1 MSGSEA
7 VISAIVS
14 EIMNQTIWE
23 NYKFYLL
30 VFAISLVS
38 GAIVAFSVPYLK
50 QRGKNLA
57 TKSDFEEILRQLKLT
72 TTLAEGIKSD
82 INLKLEE
89 EHNIRTLSRE
99 KMEAL
104 FEQTFELELWLEQ
117 ARGRAEMGFASDT
130 HACPITRIE
139 MYQIIYFKE
148 IIVEMR
154 DLQLATFEV
163 MLWIVRLATKVS
175 ESGKVKITK
184 DFLESISN
192 SEEFQGLQKRL
203 KDALIKFRSRVIEI
217 YSPKFGL

>member
-1 MSGSEA
+1 MSESET
-7 VISAIVS
+7 VIRTIAS

-57 TKSDFEEILRQLKLT
+57 TKADFEEILRQLKLT

-89 EHNIRTLSRE
+89 EHNIRALSRE

-117 ARGRAEMGFASDT
+117 AREKAKVGLQSDN
-130 HACPITRIE
+130 HACPIAKIE
-139 MYQIIYFKE
+139 MYQLIYFKE
-148 IIVEMR
+148 IIVEMVA
-154 DLQLATFEV
+154 LKIATFEMMV
-163 MLWIVRLATKVS
+163 WILRLADKVS
-175 ESGKVKITK
+175 ETK
-184 DFLESISN
+184 TENISKEYLNNLIVTDEFRKLQAKLE
-192 SEEFQGLQKRL
+192 G
-203 KDALIKFRSRVIEI
+203 ALNNFRSSVIEK
-217 YSPKFGL
+217 YSPKLGL